1 MKTQATK
8 ASPAQVRQHIQ
19 RQRCLGERMIGD
31 NDEPRPFELFVT
43 AVVVLAVLFGHA
55 RGWL

>member
-8 ASPAQVRQHIQ
+8 ASPEQVRQHIM
-19 RQRCLGERMIGD
+19 RQRCLGERMIGESD
-31 NDEPRPFELFVT
+31 QPKPFELFVT
-43 AVVVLAVLFGHA
+43 AVVVLVVLFGHA